1 MIDTARHYLDD
12 STHTTWEQCHR
23 GIPLPGFICAPRTQ
37 GVACAS

>member
-23 GIPLPGFICAPRTQ
+23 GIPGGGGRR
-37 GVACAS
+37 ACGGRRPVS